1 MKNVRVA
8 FFTEAGHSRG
18 MGHLIRSFV
27 ISEKLKSLGVETF
40 FFLDSNIF
48 FNGKFKEITYFDWG
62 KFDISNNY
70 DIIFIDSYE
79 ADIGVYQQISNA
91 CKVAVY
97 VDDFKRLDYPKG
109 VILNFAPDAGELF
122 YKDKEERL
130 HYLLGLKYLPLR
142 DGFVNAS
149 KSIQVGIRGNTRTLD
164 WLDSS
169 YELGY
174 EIITKDNF
182 DEFGVDKCIE
192 MIQERVGDAPIYIT
206 FDLDCLDVTVAPGVS
221 NLEPAIEGFKM
232 PDVLK
237 MLQGLRGKNIIGG
250 DVVCLMPTVDSPN
263 QITSHVA
270 NSIMFEMVCLIADN
284 VGNES

>member
-1 MKNVRVA
+1 MKCLLSLA
-8 FFTEAGHSRG
+8 FAPVSIGGDHSITGGILQAIAGPKS
-18 MGHLIRSFV
+18 
-27 ISEKLKSLGVETF
+27 KLT
-40 FFLDSNIF
+40 
-48 FNGKFKEITYFDWG
+48 NGKKAVLVHFDAHTDAFHQLDHFLGAVKSAAHWA
-62 KFDISNNY
+62 
-70 DIIFIDSYE
+70 SYL
-79 ADIGVYQQISNA
+79 V
-91 CKVAVY
+91 
-97 VDDFKRLDYPKG
+97 
-109 VILNFAPDAGELF
+109 
-122 YKDKEERL
+122 
-130 HYLLGLKYLPLR
+130 R
-142 DGFVNAS
+142 DGFVDAS

-284 VGNES
+284 MGDKT